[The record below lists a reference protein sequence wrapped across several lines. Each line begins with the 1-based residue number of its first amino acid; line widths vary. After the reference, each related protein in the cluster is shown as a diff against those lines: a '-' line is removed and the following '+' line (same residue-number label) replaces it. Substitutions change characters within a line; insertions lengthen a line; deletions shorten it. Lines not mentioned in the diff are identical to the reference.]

1 MIFHTPRILVLAIV
15 HFISVS
21 EITNLAA
28 GKVAT
33 GDPPYGGYNL
43 SLHDNAVDPYP
54 AETFMHSAR
63 TSQPWVAVDLAGIY
77 TIRGVIIVNRL
88 ASGQ

>member
-1 MIFHTPRILVLAIV
+1 MY
-15 HFISVS
+15 FISVS

-33 GDPPYGGYNL
+33 EEPHSSSANL
-43 SLHDNAVDPYP
+43 SPPSDAVDPYP
-54 AETFMHSAR
+54 ATTFCHSGT
-63 TSQPWVAVDLAGIY
+63 TSQPWLAVDLAGIY

-88 ASGQ
+88 TSGQ